1 MTGAE
6 EQGGRRKETQ
16 TKTRYVMEL
25 PLVMRS
31 RSSQRGVKSDPASAA
46 SVITR
51 WRNVLEI
58 PI

>member
-1 MTGAE
+1 M
-6 EQGGRRKETQ
+6 RKETQ

-25 PLVMRS
+25 PLVMRG

-51 WRNVLEI
+51 WWNVLEI